1 MKKKFVSVISI
12 IALVFGTY
20 SIAMADNTIAGS
32 ATRNS
37 LKSFGS
43 IVYTDGADSVEIHS
57 DDLYMLADRLDSF
70 KTRIYEQLS
79 EINTYFSQGD
89 KGTSIVSDHSIRIVH
104 AAPSDSEKADPL
116 ALDFD
121 ALLEGLAASQSIPA
135 DAAEYG
141 YPDGTVLYKTVDGE
155 MTTDK
160 TESNAQQISISAAE
174 PGTLSAG
181 RAAWVNGKLILGT
194 GADNKAYY
202 NLGYADGYAH
212 SISSADVTYTYHH
225 HTSGCYAACYE
236 TYTIKENEFDDN
248 DGGYIIYTVTHSEP
262 ACSRAATTYTK
273 YYNGRDSKYG
283 SDKAIYNQVA
293 AAGTYYENKTVLICP
308 YKEGQIESA
317 AIVFR

>member
-1 MKKKFVSVISI
+1 MNKKFISVISI
-12 IALVFGTY
+12 IVLVFGTY
-20 SIAMADNTIAGS
+20 SVAMADNSIAGS

-43 IVYTDGADSVEIHS
+43 VVYTDGADSVEIHS
-57 DDLYMLADRLDSF
+57 EDLYMLADRLDSF

-79 EINTYFSQGD
+79 EINTYFSRGD
-89 KGTSIVSDHSIRIVH
+89 KGASIVSDHSIRIVH
-104 AAPSDSEKADPL
+104 TAPSDSERIDSL

-135 DAAEYG
+135 EVTEYG
-141 YPDGTVLYKTVDGE
+141 YPEETALYKTADGAL
-155 MTTDK
+155 TTDGS
-160 TESNAQQISISAAE
+160 ESDTQRINVSVAE

-181 RAAWVNGKLILGT
+181 SAAWVNGKLILGT
-194 GADNKAYY
+194 GADNRAYY

-212 SISSADVTYTYHH
+212 SISSADVTYTYHQ
-225 HTSGCYAACYE
+225 HTSGCYAVCNE

-262 ACSRAATTYTK
+262 VCSRVATTYTK

-283 SDKAIYNQVA
+283 SDKAIYNRVVA
-293 AAGTYYENKTVLICP
+293 EGTYYNDKTVLVCP
-308 YKEGQIESA
+308 YKEGEIESA
-317 AIVFR
+317 AIVFH